1 VITPADDRRA
11 IHCAL
16 HDPTADNLTVPQ
28 IQFHGENAPAL
39 PVIRKGKSGRV
50 LLRRQRDYPAATVAD
65 FSTAVLTEAQRPA
78 IEIVEAQ
85 QSDLAGAQ
93 AMAIGDQK

>member
-1 VITPADDRRA
+1 LAEDGSAVAEKPGDEA
-11 IHCAL
+11 
-16 HDPTADNLTVPQ
+16 Q
-28 IQFHGENAPAL
+28 GYL
-39 PVIRKGKSGRV
+39 PDGGCVLDHPDARKGKSGRV